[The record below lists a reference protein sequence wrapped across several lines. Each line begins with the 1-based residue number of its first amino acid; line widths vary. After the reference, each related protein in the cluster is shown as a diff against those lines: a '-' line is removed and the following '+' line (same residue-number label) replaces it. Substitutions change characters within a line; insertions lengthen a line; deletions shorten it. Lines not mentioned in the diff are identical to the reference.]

1 MSLLTDQTF
10 ATGVT
15 LNDLIHVVITGDT
28 SQNPAGSSFKASIQQ
43 VFDSYT
49 DIFVTGGTYN
59 NITGKATFTNTTGGT
74 FDVIGFT
81 TGNTLQQVLVN
92 GNTSNGNDII
102 MSEGD
107 NIIFKY
113 AGYSNNINTN
123 PLTSNRVILFPDNSG
138 TVALLSDIQTYT
150 TLGITTSSSTLDI
163 NYTYYGV
170 NYSGDVDLTLPDAT
184 GLDGNFLIIKDE
196 GGNSGTYRI
205 RLLSSLNL
213 IDGNSYVDMNTN
225 FMSLTIIAR
234 NNNWWII

>member
-28 SQNPAGSSFKASIQQ
+28 SQNPAGSSFKATIQQ

-59 NITGKATFTNTTGGT
+59 NTTGTATFTNTTGGT
-74 FDVIGFT
+74 FDVTGFY
-81 TGNTLQQVLVN
+81 TG
-92 GNTSNGNDII
+92 
-102 MSEGD
+102 E
-107 NIIFKY
+107 
-113 AGYSNNINTN
+113 
-123 PLTSNRVILFPDNSG
+123 
-138 TVALLSDIQTYT
+138 TYT
-150 TLGITTSSSTLDI
+150 TSGITTSSSTLDI

-170 NYSGDVDLTLPDAT
+170 DYSGDVDLTLPDAT

-205 RLLSSLNL
+205 RLLSSINL

>member
-28 SQNPAGSSFKASIQQ
+28 SQNPAGSSFKATIQQ

-59 NITGKATFTNTTGGT
+59 NTTGKATFTNTTGGT
-74 FDVIGFT
+74 FDVTGFYTGGIDIFVTGGTYNNT
-81 TGNTLQQVLVN
+81 TGTATFTNTT
-92 GNTSNGNDII
+92 G
-102 MSEGD
+102 
-107 NIIFKY
+107 
-113 AGYSNNINTN
+113 
-123 PLTSNRVILFPDNSG
+123 G
-138 TVALLSDIQTYT
+138 TFDVTGFYTGETYT
-150 TLGITTSSSTLDI
+150 TSGITTSSSTLDI

-205 RLLSSLNL
+205 RLLSSINL
-213 IDGNSYVDMNTN
+213 IDGNSFVDMNTN

>member
-28 SQNPAGSSFKASIQQ
+28 SQNPAGSSFKSTIQQ

-59 NITGKATFTNTTGGT
+59 NTTGKATFTNTTGGT
-74 FDVIGFT
+74 FDVTGFYTGGIDIFVTGGTYNNT
-81 TGNTLQQVLVN
+81 TGTATFTNTT
-92 GNTSNGNDII
+92 G
-102 MSEGD
+102 
-107 NIIFKY
+107 
-113 AGYSNNINTN
+113 
-123 PLTSNRVILFPDNSG
+123 G
-138 TVALLSDIQTYT
+138 TFDVTGFYTGETYT
-150 TLGITTSSSTLDI
+150 TSGITTSSSTLDI

-205 RLLSSLNL
+205 RLLSSINL
-213 IDGNSYVDMNTN
+213 IDGNSFVDMNTN

>member
-1 MSLLTDQTF
+1 MSLLTDQSL

-15 LNDLIHVVITGDT
+15 LTDLIHIVITGDT
-28 SQNPAGSSFKASIQQ
+28 SQNPAGSSFKATIQQ

-59 NITGKATFTNTTGGT
+59 NATGKATFTNTTGGT
-74 FDVIGFT
+74 FNVSGFY
-81 TGNTLQQVLVN
+81 TG
-92 GNTSNGNDII
+92 
-102 MSEGD
+102 E
-107 NIIFKY
+107 
-113 AGYSNNINTN
+113 
-123 PLTSNRVILFPDNSG
+123 
-138 TVALLSDIQTYT
+138 TYT
-150 TLGITTSSSTLDI
+150 TSGITTSSATLDI

-170 NYSGDVDLTLPDAT
+170 NYSGNVDLTLPDAT
-184 GLDGNFLIIKDE
+184 GLDGKFLIIKDE

-213 IDGNSYVDMNTN
+213 IDANSYVDMNTN

>member
-1 MSLLTDQTF
+1 MSLLTDQIF

-15 LNDLIHVVITGDT
+15 LNNLIHVVITGDT
-28 SQNPAGSSFKASIQQ
+28 SQNPAGSSFKATIQQ

-59 NITGKATFTNTTGGT
+59 NTTGKATFTNTTGGT
-74 FDVIGFT
+74 FDVTGFY
-81 TGNTLQQVLVN
+81 TGETY
-92 GNTSNGNDII
+92 NTS
-102 MSEGD
+102 
-107 NIIFKY
+107 
-113 AGYSNNINTN
+113 
-123 PLTSNRVILFPDNSG
+123 
-138 TVALLSDIQTYT
+138 
-150 TLGITTSSSTLDI
+150 GITTSSSTLDI

-205 RLLSSLNL
+205 RLLSSINL
-213 IDGNSYVDMNTN
+213 IDGNSFVDMNTN

>member
-1 MSLLTDQTF
+1 MATLTSRTL

-15 LNDLIHVVITGDT
+15 LTDLIHIVITGDT
-28 SQNPAGSSFKASIQQ
+28 SQSPEGSSYKAQIGQ
-43 VFDSYT
+43 VLELFSMSADTY
-49 DIFVTGGTYN
+49 VTGGTYDN
-59 NITGKATFTNTTGGT
+59 NTGTATFINNRGGT
-74 FDVIGFT
+74 FYVTGFY
-81 TGNTLQQVLVN
+81 TG
-92 GNTSNGNDII
+92 
-102 MSEGD
+102 E
-107 NIIFKY
+107 
-113 AGYSNNINTN
+113 
-123 PLTSNRVILFPDNSG
+123 
-138 TVALLSDIQTYT
+138 TYT
-150 TLGITTSSSTLDI
+150 TSGITTSSSTLDI

>member
-28 SQNPAGSSFKASIQQ
+28 SQNPAGSSFKATIQQ

-59 NITGKATFTNTTGGT
+59 NTTGTATFTNTTGGT
-74 FDVIGFT
+74 FDVTGFYKGGTDIYVTGGTYDNNTGTATFTNT
-81 TGNTLQQVLVN
+81 TG
-92 GNTSNGNDII
+92 
-102 MSEGD
+102 
-107 NIIFKY
+107 
-113 AGYSNNINTN
+113 
-123 PLTSNRVILFPDNSG
+123 G
-138 TVALLSDIQTYT
+138 TFDVTGFYTGETYT
-150 TLGITTSSSTLDI
+150 TSGITTSSSTLDI

-170 NYSGDVDLTLPDAT
+170 DYSGDVDLTLPDAT

-205 RLLSSLNL
+205 RLLSSINL

>member
-28 SQNPAGSSFKASIQQ
+28 SQNPAGSSFKSTIQQ

-59 NITGKATFTNTTGGT
+59 NTTGKATFTNTTGGT
-74 FDVIGFT
+74 FDVTGFYTGGIDIFVTGGTYNNT
-81 TGNTLQQVLVN
+81 TGTATFTNTT
-92 GNTSNGNDII
+92 G
-102 MSEGD
+102 
-107 NIIFKY
+107 
-113 AGYSNNINTN
+113 
-123 PLTSNRVILFPDNSG
+123 G
-138 TVALLSDIQTYT
+138 TFDVTGFYTGETYT
-150 TLGITTSSSTLDI
+150 TSGITPSSSTLDI

-205 RLLSSLNL
+205 RLLSSINL
-213 IDGNSYVDMNTN
+213 IDGNSFVDMNTN

>member
-43 VFDSYT
+43 VFESYT

-59 NITGKATFTNTTGGT
+59 NTTGKATFTNTTGGT
-74 FDVIGFT
+74 FDVTGFYTGGIDIFVTGGTYNNTTGTATFTNTTGGTFDVIGFY
-81 TGNTLQQVLVN
+81 TG
-92 GNTSNGNDII
+92 
-102 MSEGD
+102 E
-107 NIIFKY
+107 
-113 AGYSNNINTN
+113 
-123 PLTSNRVILFPDNSG
+123 
-138 TVALLSDIQTYT
+138 TYT
-150 TLGITTSSSTLDI
+150 TSGITTSSSTLDI

-205 RLLSSLNL
+205 RLLSSINL
-213 IDGNSYVDMNTN
+213 IDGNSFVDMNTN

>member
-28 SQNPAGSSFKASIQQ
+28 SQNPAGSSFKATIQQ

-59 NITGKATFTNTTGGT
+59 NTTGKATFTNTTGGT
-74 FDVIGFT
+74 FDVTGFYTGGIDIFVTGGTYNNT
-81 TGNTLQQVLVN
+81 TGTATFTNTT
-92 GNTSNGNDII
+92 G
-102 MSEGD
+102 
-107 NIIFKY
+107 
-113 AGYSNNINTN
+113 
-123 PLTSNRVILFPDNSG
+123 G
-138 TVALLSDIQTYT
+138 TFDVTGFYTGETYT
-150 TLGITTSSSTLDI
+150 TSGITTSSSTLDI

-213 IDGNSYVDMNTN
+213 IDGNSFVDMNTN

>member
-28 SQNPAGSSFKASIQQ
+28 SQNPAGSSFKATIQQ

-74 FDVIGFT
+74 FDVTGFYTGGIDIFVTGGTYNNT
-81 TGNTLQQVLVN
+81 TGTATFTNTT
-92 GNTSNGNDII
+92 G
-102 MSEGD
+102 
-107 NIIFKY
+107 
-113 AGYSNNINTN
+113 
-123 PLTSNRVILFPDNSG
+123 G
-138 TVALLSDIQTYT
+138 TFDVTGFYTGETYT
-150 TLGITTSSSTLDI
+150 TSGITTSSSTLDI

-213 IDGNSYVDMNTN
+213 IDGNSFVDMNTN

>member
-1 MSLLTDQTF
+1 MATLTSRTL

-15 LNDLIHVVITGDT
+15 LSDLIHIVITGDT
-28 SQNPAGSSFKASIQQ
+28 SQNPEGSSYKATIGQ
-43 VFDSYT
+43 VLDLFSASTNTY
-49 DIFVTGGTYN
+49 VTGGTYDN
-59 NITGKATFTNTTGGT
+59 NTGTATFTNNQGGEFDVTGFYTGGT
-74 FDVIGFT
+74 DIYVTGGTYDNNTGTATFTNNQGSEFDVTGFY
-81 TGNTLQQVLVN
+81 TG
-92 GNTSNGNDII
+92 D
-102 MSEGD
+102 
-107 NIIFKY
+107 
-113 AGYSNNINTN
+113 
-123 PLTSNRVILFPDNSG
+123 
-138 TVALLSDIQTYT
+138 TYT
-150 TLGITTSSSTLDI
+150 TSGITTSSSTLDI

-213 IDGNSYVDMNTN
+213 IDGNSFVDMNTN

>member
-1 MSLLTDQTF
+1 MSLLTDQ
-10 ATGVT
+10 AQVSGVSLT
-15 LNDLIHVVITGDT
+15 DFIHVVVTGDT
-28 SQNPAGSSFKASIQQ
+28 SQNPAGSSFKATIQQ

-59 NITGKATFTNTTGGT
+59 NTTGKATFTNTTGGT
-74 FDVIGFT
+74 FDVTGFYTGGIDIYVTGGTYSAGTATFTNT
-81 TGNTLQQVLVN
+81 TGGTFDVT
-92 GNTSNGNDII
+92 GFYTGETYNTS
-102 MSEGD
+102 
-107 NIIFKY
+107 
-113 AGYSNNINTN
+113 
-123 PLTSNRVILFPDNSG
+123 
-138 TVALLSDIQTYT
+138 
-150 TLGITTSSSTLDI
+150 GITTSSSTLDI

-205 RLLSSLNL
+205 RLLSSINL
-213 IDGNSYVDMNTN
+213 IDGNSFVDMNTN

>member
-28 SQNPAGSSFKASIQQ
+28 SQNPAGSSFKATIQQ

-59 NITGKATFTNTTGGT
+59 NTTGKATFTNTTGGT
-74 FDVIGFT
+74 FDVTGFY
-81 TGNTLQQVLVN
+81 TG
-92 GNTSNGNDII
+92 
-102 MSEGD
+102 E
-107 NIIFKY
+107 
-113 AGYSNNINTN
+113 
-123 PLTSNRVILFPDNSG
+123 
-138 TVALLSDIQTYT
+138 TYT
-150 TLGITTSSSTLDI
+150 TSGITTSSSTLDI

>member
-1 MSLLTDQTF
+1 MATLTSRTL

-15 LNDLIHVVITGDT
+15 LTDLIHIVITGDT
-28 SQNPAGSSFKASIQQ
+28 SQSPDGSSYKATIGQ
-43 VFDSYT
+43 VLELFSAST
-49 DIFVTGGTYN
+49 DTYVTGGTYDN
-59 NITGKATFTNTTGGT
+59 NTGTATFTNNQGGEFDVTGFYTGG
-74 FDVIGFT
+74 
-81 TGNTLQQVLVN
+81 
-92 GNTSNGNDII
+92 
-102 MSEGD
+102 
-107 NIIFKY
+107 
-113 AGYSNNINTN
+113 A
-123 PLTSNRVILFPDNSG
+123 
-138 TVALLSDIQTYT
+138 YT
-150 TLGITTSSSTLDI
+150 TSGITTSSSTLDI

>member
-43 VFDSYT
+43 VFESYT

-59 NITGKATFTNTTGGT
+59 NTTGKATFTNTTGGT
-74 FDVIGFT
+74 FDVTGFYTGGIDIFVTGGTYNNT
-81 TGNTLQQVLVN
+81 TGTATFTNTT
-92 GNTSNGNDII
+92 G
-102 MSEGD
+102 
-107 NIIFKY
+107 
-113 AGYSNNINTN
+113 
-123 PLTSNRVILFPDNSG
+123 G
-138 TVALLSDIQTYT
+138 TFDVTGFYTGETYT
-150 TLGITTSSSTLDI
+150 TSGITTSSSTLDI